1 MIYLLLTKT
10 EWGNWI
16 FISRSRTHHWTLHS
30 LWQTSPRPARGHR
43 VWDQVL
49 VSHGGWSPGQRWII
63 FWCWKYLLSASSPV
77 PCYPAHWITAG
88 GDHQLT
94 SNFYHFSHKLLM
106 FCILLYFRIKETSKL
121 KWKEAVRKSSSN
133 KSIKLVVKRHKV
145 RTFHKLLLIVIISS
159 GSSEALIS
167 GSDNHTVFIKNSIR
181 NNCQNCAHCSVFS
194 VLFVATNISLF
205 VLH

>member
-133 KSIKLVVKRHKV
+133 KSIKMVVKRHKV
-145 RTFHKLLLIVIISS
+145 RTFHKLLLIVLSLQVPPRPWSLVLTITRSLSRIQSGITVRTARIAHSS
-159 GSSEALIS
+159 LSYL
-167 GSDNHTVFIKNSIR
+167 
-181 NNCQNCAHCSVFS
+181 
-194 VLFVATNISLF
+194 
-205 VLH
+205 